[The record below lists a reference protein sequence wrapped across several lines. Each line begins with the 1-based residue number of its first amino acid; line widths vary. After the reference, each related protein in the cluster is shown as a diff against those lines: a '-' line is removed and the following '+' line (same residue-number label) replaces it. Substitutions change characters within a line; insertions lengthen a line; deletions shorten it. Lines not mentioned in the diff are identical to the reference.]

1 MRITSRQILLL
12 TTIDTEEDNWDRTP
26 GKITVDNVQ
35 ELPGFAELLDGLG
48 VRPTFFT
55 AYQVAADPSAAS
67 VMREIAARGR
77 SEIGAHLHPWNT
89 PPLGEKLTP
98 ENSMLSNLP
107 LELQMAKL
115 ETLTRCLTD
124 LFGRQPTA
132 FRAGR
137 LGLGPGTTEALARFG
152 YRVDS
157 SVAPYLPLEPTPGM
171 PNFSGAPVTPYRLM
185 PGSDVRRP
193 HSAGTL
199 AEVPLSAGFSRTP
212 FPFWERV
219 FDRLSGPTARRLRI
233 PGVAS
238 RTGLIKKLILSPEIE
253 SVDDMLTL
261 SRRLIEQGVSHLNLL
276 MHSPTLRPGLT
287 PYTQTTQDVRRF
299 RASLT
304 EYFGRLSEMAD
315 VAFATVSEAAERLCA
330 EPSAVAA

>member
-12 TTIDTEEDNWDRTP
+12 TTIDTEEDNWHRAP
-26 GKITVDNVQ
+26 GKITVDNVR
-35 ELPGFAELLDGLG
+35 ELPGFADRLESLG

-55 AYQVAADPSAAS
+55 AYQVAAEPWAAEIL
-67 VMREIAARGR
+67 REIAARGR
-77 SEIGAHLHPWNT
+77 SEIAAHLHPWNT
-89 PPLGEKLTP
+89 PPVREALTP
-98 ENSMLSNLP
+98 ETSMLANLP
-107 LELQMAKL
+107 YELQAEKV

-124 LFGRQPTA
+124 AFGRRPTA

-137 LGLGPGTTEALARFG
+137 LGLGPGTTEALVRYG

-171 PNFSGAPVTPYRLM
+171 PDFSGAPVTPYRVM
-185 PGSDVRRP
+185 PGADVRQP
-193 HSAGTL
+193 HPTGAL
-199 AEVPLSAGFSRTP
+199 AELPLSAGFSRAP
-212 FPFWERV
+212 FPLWERV

-238 RTGLIKKLILSPEIE
+238 RTGLIKKLILSPELE
-253 SVDDMLTL
+253 TVDDMLLL

-287 PYTQTTQDVRRF
+287 PYTQSAEDVRRF
-299 RASLT
+299 VASL
-304 EYFGRLSEMAD
+304 EEFIGRLGEIAD
-315 VAFATVSEAAERLCA
+315 VAFATVSEAADRLCGA
-330 EPSAVAA
+330 SPAVAA